1 MRLDDFDFALPESAI
16 ALRPASPR
24 DSARMLVVRPG
35 DPCPF
40 EDRIVRDLPDLLQPG
55 DVLVMNNTRVIPARL
70 RGLRPP
76 RDAAGQAVTIEALLV
91 HRLDDGRWQAL
102 ARPAKRLKPGD
113 RVTFGTQG
121 SVCLLGELSAEV
133 EDRAEDGV
141 VTFRFDRTGAYLDEA
156 VAAIGEMPL
165 PPYIAGQR
173 DTDARDA
180 LDYQT
185 IYARR
190 EGAVAAPT
198 AGLHFTDD
206 LLARLKARGIAT
218 EFVTLHVGAGTFLPV
233 KVDDIATHRMHA
245 EWGEI
250 GQATAARLAAAKR
263 EGRRIV
269 AVGTTSLR
277 LLEAAAAGGEE
288 AAFQGETDIFITP
301 GFRFRAVDVLMTNFH
316 LPKSTLFMLV
326 AAFAGL
332 DTMKHAYAH
341 AVAAGYRFYS
351 YGDATLL
358 HRAAP

>member
-1 MRLDDFDFALPESAI
+1 
-16 ALRPASPR
+16 
-24 DSARMLVVRPG
+24 
-35 DPCPF
+35 
-40 EDRIVRDLPDLLQPG
+40 
-55 DVLVMNNTRVIPARL
+55 
-70 RGLRPP
+70 
-76 RDAAGQAVTIEALLV
+76 
-91 HRLDDGRWQAL
+91 
-102 ARPAKRLKPGD
+102 
-113 RVTFGTQG
+113 
-121 SVCLLGELSAEV
+121 
-133 EDRAEDGV
+133 
-141 VTFRFDRTGAYLDEA
+141 
-156 VAAIGEMPL
+156 
-165 PPYIAGQR
+165 
-173 DTDARDA
+173 
-180 LDYQT
+180 
-185 IYARR
+185 
-190 EGAVAAPT
+190 
-198 AGLHFTDD
+198 
-206 LLARLKARGIAT
+206 
-218 EFVTLHVGAGTFLPV
+218 
-233 KVDDIATHRMHA
+233 MHA

-277 LLEAAAAGGEE
+277 LLEAAAAAGGEE